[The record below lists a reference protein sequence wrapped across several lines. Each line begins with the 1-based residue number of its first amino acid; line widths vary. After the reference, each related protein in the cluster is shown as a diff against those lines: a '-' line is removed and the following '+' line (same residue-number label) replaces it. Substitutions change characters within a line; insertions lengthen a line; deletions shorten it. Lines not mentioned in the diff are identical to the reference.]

1 MECPLMARVI
11 PAEALAFLSG
21 ALDEGAMTG
30 IRVAGV
36 DPTPGGPRV
45 RFEVPPMRRR
55 RGDTRP
61 LPDREAIA
69 ELVSRM
75 VALRWKDS
83 PEPRALPEYPPMD
96 LMMNH
101 SLVIGDYTE
110 TDSGWYWLL
119 STAAGWIEETGIPQ
133 GFRSTQI
140 KQKFGTLRWY
150 CSAAEDADRM
160 QAGKIIRA
168 AEWVS
173 GAVCETCGAP
183 GQTRTGGWIRTLCD
197 VHAKK
202 R

>member
-1 MECPLMARVI
+1 MPRVI
-11 PAEALAFLSG
+11 PAEAMAFLAG
-21 ALDEGAMTG
+21 ALDEGAMVG
-30 IRVAGV
+30 VRVTGV

-45 RFEVPPMRRR
+45 RFEVPPLRRR
-55 RGDTRP
+55 RGDTQP
-61 LPDREAIA
+61 LPDRVAIA

-75 VALRWKDS
+75 VALRWKDC
-83 PEPRALPEYPPMD
+83 PEPRAVPETHEMD
-96 LMMNH
+96 LAVNH
-101 SLVIGDYTE
+101 PQVIGDFTE
-110 TDSGWYWLL
+110 TAAGWHWLL
-119 STAAGWIEETGIPQ
+119 SAAAGWIEETGVPR

-150 CSAAEDADRM
+150 CSCPEDEDRL

-183 GQTRTGGWIRTLCD
+183 GSVRPGGWVRTACD
-197 VHAKK
+197 AHARK